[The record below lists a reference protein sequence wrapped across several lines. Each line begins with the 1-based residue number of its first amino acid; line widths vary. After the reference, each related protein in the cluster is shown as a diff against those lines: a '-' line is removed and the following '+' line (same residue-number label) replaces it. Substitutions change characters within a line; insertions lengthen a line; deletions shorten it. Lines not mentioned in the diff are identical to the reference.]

1 MSYDEIARKLSVLV
15 GSDTRVTFDDDRAP
29 REIRFYRA
37 DPLSTELVREA
48 VAKTAACFPREMA
61 AISTVF
67 VAFDD
72 SLGITR
78 RRVVV

>member
-1 MSYDEIARKLSVLV
+1 MSYGEIALKLVTLV
-15 GSDTRVTFDDDRAP
+15 GSDTRVTFDDDVAP
-29 REIRFYRA
+29 KEVRFYRS
-37 DPLSTELVREA
+37 DPLSTDLVREA
-48 VAKTAACFPREMA
+48 LAKTTECFPSEMA
-61 AISTVF
+61 GISTVF

>member
-1 MSYDEIARKLSVLV
+1 MSYGDIALKLNNLV
-15 GSDTRVTFDDDRAP
+15 GSDTRVTFDDDVAP

-37 DPLSTELVREA
+37 DPLSTDLIREA
-48 VAKTAACFPREMA
+48 LAKTAASFPNEMA

-72 SLGITR
+72 SLGVTR

>member
-1 MSYDEIARKLSVLV
+1 MSYGEIARKLNGLV
-15 GSDTRVTFDDDRAP
+15 GSDTRVTFDDDQAP
-29 REIRFYRA
+29 KELRFYRA

-48 VAKTAACFPREMA
+48 LAKTAACFPSEMA
-61 AISTVF
+61 AITTVF

-78 RRVVV
+78 RRVVP

>member
-1 MSYDEIARKLSVLV
+1 MSYGDIARKLNDLV
-15 GSDTRVTFDDDRAP
+15 GADTRVTFDDDVSP
-29 REIRFYRA
+29 KEVRFYRA
-37 DPLSTELVREA
+37 DPLSTELVHEA
-48 VAKTAACFPREMA
+48 LTKASACYPDEMA
-61 AISTVF
+61 AITSVF

>member
-1 MSYDEIARKLSVLV
+1 MSCAEIARKLKDLV
-15 GSDTRVTFDDDRAP
+15 GSDTRVTFDDDSAP
-29 REIRFYRA
+29 REIRFHRG
-37 DPLSTELVREA
+37 DPLSIELVREA
-48 VAKTAACFPREMA
+48 PAETAGCFPNETM